1 MSIAQ
6 HTGQAAMQP
15 VDSYLDEVLA
25 AIRPLPPRELRLDEA
40 GGAVLA
46 EDVTAAWALPP
57 FDNSGMD
64 GYAVLAADVA
74 AATPERP
81 VTLPVRGEVPA
92 GDTRT
97 HHLDQGTCLR
107 IMTGAPVPSGADAI
121 VPVEWTDGGIAH
133 VTISRAAEP
142 GYSIRRAGGDAVP
155 GDVLLTAGT
164 RVGPVQIGLLAA
176 AGRDTVTARP
186 SPRITVMSTGDELI
200 EPGQPVR
207 PGQIWESNSRMLAA
221 AAQQAGYPARRHAI
235 VPDDKAAVLAAIEEA
250 LADTDLLV
258 TTGGVSMGGEHD
270 IVKAALQDLGTVAFR
285 KIAMQ
290 PGMPQGFGVVGPAG
304 TPIFTLPGNPVS
316 AYVSFQL
323 FVRPAASALQVF
335 RARTPRRHV
344 GRASRA
350 GPVAVRSQVVPPRG
364 AGLGGRD
371 RGAGVRAVV
380 APAGV
385 AGQGRRA
392 DRRARVRDRAA
403 RWRDRRGADAAM
415 TGRSGSGPALTHI
428 DAAGQARMVDV
439 SAKEVT
445 ARAATASGRVL
456 LSPAAV
462 AALRDGTVPKGDA
475 LAVARIAGIQ
485 GAKRTPDLIP
495 LCHPIG
501 LHSVAVEL
509 SVLDDGVE
517 ITATARTAD
526 RTGVEMEALT
536 AVSVAALALIDMIKA
551 VDPAAVI
558 SDVRVEEK
566 TGGKTGTWRREP

>member
-15 VDSYLDEVLA
+15 VESYLDEVLA

-40 GGAVLA
+40 DGAVLT

-64 GYAVLAADVA
+64 GYAVLAADVV

-92 GDTRT
+92 GDTRP
-97 HHLDQGTCLR
+97 HHVDPGTCLR
-107 IMTGAPVPSGADAI
+107 IMTGAPVPSGADAV
-121 VPVEWTDGGIAH
+121 VPVEWTDGGVAH
-133 VTISRAAEP
+133 VAIGRAAEP

-164 RVGPVQIGLLAA
+164 RVGPVQVGLLAA

-186 SPRITVMSTGDELI
+186 RPRITVMSTGDELI

-221 AAQQAGYPARRHAI
+221 AAQQAGCPTRRHAV

-285 KIAMQ
+285 KVAMQ
-290 PGMPQGFGVVGPAG
+290 PGMPQGFGVVGAAG

-323 FVRPAASALQVF
+323 FVRPAASALQDF
-335 RARTPRRHV
+335 GPERLAATS
-344 GRASRA
+344 AELA
-350 GPVAVRSQVVPPRG
+350 GPVRSPS
-364 AGLGGRD
+364 GRKSFL
-371 RGAGVRAVV
+371 RAV
-380 APAGV
+380 
-385 AGQGRRA
+385 
-392 DRRARVRDRAA
+392 
-403 RWRDRRGADAAM
+403 
-415 TGRSGSGPALTHI
+415 L
-428 DAAGQARMVDV
+428 
-439 SAKEVT
+439 
-445 ARAATASGRVL
+445 
-456 LSPAAV
+456 
-462 AALRDGTVPKGDA
+462 
-475 LAVARIAGIQ
+475 
-485 GAKRTPDLIP
+485 
-495 LCHPIG
+495 
-501 LHSVAVEL
+501 
-509 SVLDDGVE
+509 
-517 ITATARTAD
+517 
-526 RTGVEMEALT
+526 
-536 AVSVAALALIDMIKA
+536 
-551 VDPAAVI
+551 DPAARTVTPVSGQSSHQLASLARANSLI
-558 SDVRVEEK
+558 VVPEPETELPGGATVEVLVL
-566 TGGKTGTWRREP
+566 P